1 MSDKSHVSMERRVC
15 LVCAAPYETGA
26 ILLDTRLRASLKRQ
40 TTTGWG
46 LCPEHR
52 ELHENGF
59 VALIE
64 CDPEKSGNP
73 AAGARVKP
81 DEAYRT
87 GAVAHM
93 KREVFSQVFNLPVAP
108 DVPAVYVEVGL
119 IARLQSMI
127 HQPT

>member
-26 ILLDTRLRASLKRQ
+26 ILLDTRLRASLERQ
-40 TTTGWG
+40 MTTGWG

-93 KREVFSQVFNLPVAP
+93 KREVFSEVFNLPVAP

-127 HQPT
+127 QQPT

>member
-1 MSDKSHVSMERRVC
+1 MSEKSHVSMERRVC

-26 ILLDTRLRASLKRQ
+26 ILLDRRLQASLERQ

-52 ELHENGF
+52 ELHEDGF
-59 VALIE
+59 IALIE
-64 CDPEKSGNP
+64 CDPTRSGNP

-93 KREVFSQVFNLPVAP
+93 KREVFSQVFNLAVAP
-108 DVPAVYVEVGL
+108 DVPAVYVELGL
-119 IARLQSMI
+119 IARLQSMT
-127 HQPT
+127 HRPS